1 MFLARQ
7 QPRNLVK
14 ALPVHELGR
23 RAGFSLVEVSIA
35 IGIFAFVVVGVL
47 GLLPTAMRMR
57 ADSAAETRGVL
68 ISEELFAAVRAAPNL
83 ASVEVR
89 DGPGLQQK
97 NNQTVNLLPPAGETV
112 VIGYPSQTTVPYF
125 LWGGDRD
132 VGSPDSAWVQ
142 GQMPPGAVNNA
153 IGTLA
158 RLSATEVM
166 SFGGGEGG
174 LYRVTVEVRAPAN
187 APLANTRPS
196 TFSTLVYS
204 P

>member
-1 MFLARQ
+1 
-7 QPRNLVK
+7 VK
-14 ALPVHELGR
+14 TSPLYLPGR
-23 RAGFSLVEVSIA
+23 SAGFSLVEVTIA

-68 ISEELFAAVRAAPNL
+68 ISEELFAAVRASPNL

-89 DGPGLQQK
+89 DGPGLQQR
-97 NNQTVNLLPPAGETV
+97 NNQMVNLLSPAGETV

-125 LWGGDRD
+125 LWGGERAD

-158 RLSATEVM
+158 RLSATEV
-166 SFGGGEGG
+166 GGG
-174 LYRVTVEVRAPAN
+174 LYRVTVEVRAPASV
-187 APLANTRPS
+187 PLANTRPS
-196 TFSTLVYS
+196 TFTTLVYS